1 MKDVRITKNVKKIKF
16 ETVWAQ
22 LEEKINSKDNNLQN
36 ICDEM

>member
-16 ETVWAQ
+16 ETVWGQ
-22 LEEKINSKDNNLQN
+22 LEEKKNSKDNNLQN

>member
-16 ETVWAQ
+16 ETVWGQ
-22 LEEKINSKDNNLQN
+22 LEEKTNSKDNNLQN